1 MGMCSGRWIG
11 AVALAA
17 LPAHAQE
24 VVPTLSGQRVTL
36 AEVVWD
42 SAGPE
47 GLVARFRFVA
57 PAIGAGGT
65 VDAETALA
73 DMAELC
79 TSFALPRVLTG
90 TGPLPVQIVL
100 SMSERELAF
109 GDASPDTVQY
119 FEVFDITEGT
129 CEADVF

>member
-1 MGMCSGRWIG
+1 MGMSSGRWIG

-24 VVPTLSGQRVTL
+24 AVTTLSGQTVTL

-42 SAGPE
+42 AAGPE
-47 GLVARFRFVA
+47 GLVARFRFVV
-57 PAIGAGGT
+57 PGIGAGGA
-65 VDAETALA
+65 VDAEAALA

-79 TSFALPRVLTG
+79 TSYALPRVLSG
-90 TGPLPVQIVL
+90 TGPLPVQIIL
-100 SMSERELAF
+100 SMSERDVAF